1 MVGKGKLTHYH
12 GVFVGFAVHVR
23 DRAEI
28 EDLFACGSY
37 GKVPHLRV
45 GFGNLTS
52 RCRAIYRA
60 PSRSMAPPP
69 APPRSGGRRR
79 T

>member
-23 DRAEI
+23 DRAEM

-37 GKVPHLRV
+37 GKVRRESGLR
-45 GFGNLTS
+45 
-52 RCRAIYRA
+52 
-60 PSRSMAPPP
+60 
-69 APPRSGGRRR
+69 
-79 T
+79 